1 MKKLLQSTTAK
12 NGTVYLPAAS
22 ASGRHVSTCVRA
34 NDELAQNHMNEEN
47 HAWLRGFHLTN
58 GNGDYVELPSAIRAE
73 ILKKRFRRQTS
84 NLATSLMTAL
94 KIDPYGTLLVPIC
107 GSGRE
112 ADNTEAVLYWVRNC
126 ACCPSCILTLSF
138 SQMQLKFVRF
148 LLDQTGQEYY
158 E

>member
-58 GNGDYVELPSAIRAE
+58 GNGGYLELPQAIRAE
-73 ILKKRFRRQTS
+73 ILKKRFRRYTS
-84 NLATSLMTAL
+84 NLAASLMTSL
-94 KIDPYGTLLVPIC
+94 NIDPFGSLLVPVC
-107 GSGRE
+107 GTGRE
-112 ADNTEAVLYWVRNC
+112 ADNAEAVLYWLRNY
-126 ACCPSCILTLSF
+126 ACCSSCILTLSF
-138 SQMQLKFVRF
+138 SQMQRKFLHF

>member
-1 MKKLLQSTTAK
+1 MKKLLQSTKAK

-47 HAWLRGFHLTN
+47 HAWLRGLNLTN
-58 GNGDYVELPSAIRAE
+58 GHGDYVELPPAIRNE
-73 ILKKRFRRQTS
+73 LLKQRFRRQTR
-84 NLATSLMTAL
+84 NLTTSLMTAL
-94 KIDPYGTLLVPIC
+94 KIDPYGKLLVPVC
-107 GSGRE
+107 GSGRS
-112 ADNTEAVLYWVRNC
+112 ADNAEAVLYWVRHF

-138 SQMQLKFVRF
+138 NQMQRKFVRF